1 MKILSVLERLI
12 FTRIILG
19 PTFLRVK
26 LTQFGVTRRRVFSKY
41 DNLLP
46 VDVVIREGNN

>member
-12 FTRIILG
+12 FTRIFLG

-26 LTQFGVTRRRVFSKY
+26 LTQFGVRRRRVFSKY
-41 DNLLP
+41 DNLLL
-46 VDVVIREGNN
+46 VKVVIREENN